1 MVYCMSSD
9 PTTIQVFYTKERRG
23 HLTVR
28 TGEEVLDWNEELE
41 DIDRNDAHV
50 TIIWWHRPGYGRVT
64 MATTPKLRLQ
74 GCVLSCQG
82 CKRVRQMAERGS
94 WGLNMYESLH

>member
-28 TGEEVLDWNEELE
+28 TGEEVLYWNEE
-41 DIDRNDAHV
+41 DIDRKGKERRTRDHQ
-50 TIIWWHRPGYGRVT
+50 
-64 MATTPKLRLQ
+64 AT
-74 GCVLSCQG
+74 
-82 CKRVRQMAERGS
+82 AE
-94 WGLNMYESLH
+94 